1 MSTRSN
7 IYLKLKDESKGQTIK
22 FDFSKLPTAHKE
34 QHAEL
39 EFPIKDVI
47 IPKDAEYIGIYHHWD
62 GYITGVGETLLMSYN
77 DYDTILNMLIMGDIS
92 TINGGVISYQG
103 WRNKKCPAQ
112 FITPK
117 TKIKHWK
124 SYKLPRIK
132 SVVTDMFG
140 NVLDGKVVPDPIKF
154 EKSELIK
161 VYGHWV
167 ERAIM
172 KKGALDSKN
181 ALRQEY
187 AYLFDGEKWWVAYD
201 RYDEKTDEYMHS
213 GWLDL
218 ESEIKRVRAEIEE
231 REKARANA

>member
-22 FDFSKLPTAHKE
+22 FDFSKLPTAHGE

-39 EFPIKDVI
+39 EFPIKDVT

-62 GYITGVGETLLMSYN
+62 GYITGVGDTLLESYT

-92 TINGGVISYQG
+92 SINGGVTSYQG
-103 WRNKKCPAQ
+103 WRNEDCPAR

-117 TKIKHWK
+117 TKVGHWK
-124 SYKLPRIK
+124 SYKEPKL
-132 SVVTDMFG
+132 VTNQFG
-140 NVLDGKVVPDPIKF
+140 EQVKA
-154 EKSELIK
+154 
-161 VYGHWV
+161 YGHIV
-167 ERAIM
+167 KRTAI
-172 KKGALDSKN
+172 KNGTLDSKN
-181 ALRQEY
+181 ALQQEY

-201 RYDEKTDEYMHS
+201 RYNEKTDKYVHT

-218 ESEIKRVRAEIEE
+218 ESELKREKAEIEE
-231 REKARANA
+231 RMKAKTNA